1 MRLRVVV
8 YNVRGFRDGA
18 DRVAT
23 VVRSLEPDVLL
34 LNETGARWRLR
45 RFADATGMS
54 VAADPWSPLRRRA
67 KDAVLA
73 AAPWRIAEHR
83 QQRFSGSARFYPRAA
98 LFAHLERDGA
108 DLWAVAI
115 HLGLRPVER
124 RSHVEQLL
132 ATVSSLHGPVIV
144 GGDTNERPDGRAMTE
159 LAAALPDAW
168 VVAGDGRGET
178 IPARRPSARIDY
190 MFASP
195 DVVVHRVSV
204 PQGGEVA
211 VASDHRP
218 VVADVE
224 LPARPV
230 S

>member
-1 MRLRVVV
+1 VRLRIAV
-8 YNVRGFRDGA
+8 YNVRGFRDGP
-18 DRVAT
+18 DRVAS
-23 VVRSLEPDVLL
+23 VVRSFEPDVLL

-45 RFADATGMS
+45 RFADALGMT

-73 AAPWRIAEHR
+73 ASPWRIAEHR

-98 LFAHLERDGA
+98 LFARLEGDGVG
-108 DLWAVAI
+108 LWVVAT
-115 HLGLRPVER
+115 HLGLRPAER

-132 ATVSSLHGPVIV
+132 ASVASLRGPVIV
-144 GGDTNERPDGRAMTE
+144 GGDTNERPDGRAMSE
-159 LAAALPDAW
+159 LAAVLPDAW
-168 VVAGDGRGET
+168 VAAGDGPGET
-178 IPARRPSARIDY
+178 IPAREPSARIDY
-190 MFASP
+190 VFASR

-204 PQGGEVA
+204 PQGSEVA
-211 VASDHRP
+211 LASDHRP